1 MERWLKKLNGI
12 FLDFLEQLLLK
23 DLYATL
29 FSHNRI
35 IAFQEQTALNDY
47 EEIKSYD
54 RSSCPEV
61 FCKKNVPKN
70 FAKFKGKRM
79 C

>member
-1 MERWLKKLNGI
+1 MFVERWLKKLNGI

-29 FSHNRI
+29 FI
-35 IAFQEQTALNDY
+35 IVFQEQTPLNDS
-47 EEIKSYD
+47 EEIKNYD

-61 FCKKNVPKN
+61 FYKKNVPKS
-70 FAKFKGKRM
+70 FAKFKRKRM